1 MSSSPRS
8 YFKLRRQKAG
18 AARRCSVICT
28 LLANR
33 LMRGTGGF
41 VEGSGQVDDC
51 AFALAQHPREPRP
64 RRTRLAPL
72 YVAAVHGAHG
82 ADLVA
87 GQRDGRPPP
96 PPAATIRRTVFAR
109 GMPFGKDDATEID
122 YRDGATGVTD
132 GLQAHG
138 QTVATVD
145 PARGK
150 WHDAL
155 HTRRIDRELEV
166 PHLHDHE
173 ISRTCVVPA

>member
-8 YFKLRRQKAG
+8 LFKLRRQKAG

-72 YVAAVHGAHG
+72 YVAAVNGDHG

-87 GQRDGRPPP
+87 GQRDGRSLQHHEE
-96 PPAATIRRTVFAR
+96 TIRRTVFAR
-109 GMPFGKDDATEID
+109 GKPFGKDDATEID
-122 YRDGATGVTD
+122 YRAGATVVTD

-138 QTVATVD
+138 QTVAAGG
-145 PARGK
+145 PARGGGRG
-150 WHDAL
+150 AGRA
-155 HTRRIDRELEV
+155 RRGGRGREG
-166 PHLHDHE
+166 PH
-173 ISRTCVVPA
+173 